1 LRANFANGV
10 PTSVNTYLASV
21 TAADD
26 SYGSDIRPLYTYIE
40 STQGAYIQ
48 DKWAVRRKL
57 ILNVGLR
64 YETDD
69 SHQTP
74 TCLPVTQ
81 FYPGACFAEVTA
93 PPLKNF
99 APRFSLVYD
108 VMGDGKT
115 ALKFGANRY
124 DQPISVS
131 FIERLN
137 PLAGGA
143 AAGAVTTVTDQRQW
157 LPQSRCNDPGV
168 VGCDRNGDL
177 IPQLSELGP
186 SPGYVFLGQNAFYS
200 AAVKRPVSN
209 EYTIELQRQLPQETV
224 FSAIYVHR
232 ETRRNISSRNTAN
245 PPSSWI
251 GPTSVTEVTSGQTV
265 QVWNRPNALSAIE
278 YYNCECRDT
287 TYNGAD
293 ITLSKRMGHRWSV
306 LSGVSFGRV
315 RTPTKELGDRNDPN
329 VTSNFDSNAILAA
342 DRPWSY
348 RLSSV
353 YELPYQIFASG
364 TWQFQA
370 GPPETTIVLVTN
382 QTIALAQGNQSV
394 QVAPVGSVRYPNTA
408 TLDLN
413 IRKAFRLSGKKTLA
427 PRLEIFNATNQATIT
442 AWVTQLGPTYHR
454 PSGLQR
460 GRLIKAELA
469 YDF

>member
-1 LRANFANGV
+1 MAEG
-10 PTSVNTYLASV
+10 NTVWIYV
-21 TAADD
+21 
-26 SYGSDIRPLYTYIE
+26 
-40 STQGAYIQ
+40 
-48 DKWAVRRKL
+48 RKL
-57 ILNVGLR
+57 KEQEHNGIII
-64 YETDD
+64 Y
-69 SHQTP
+69 
-74 TCLPVTQ
+74 
-81 FYPGACFAEVTA
+81 
-93 PPLKNF
+93 
-99 APRFSLVYD
+99 
-108 VMGDGKT
+108 
-115 ALKFGANRY
+115 
-124 DQPISVS
+124 
-131 FIERLN
+131 RLN
-137 PLAGGA
+137 SLAGGA
-143 AAGAVTTVTDQRQW
+143 IGGAVTTVTDQRQW

-200 AAVKRPVSN
+200 AGVKRPVSN
-209 EYTIELQRQLPQETV
+209 EYTVELQRQLPQETV
-224 FSAIYVHR
+224 FSAVYVHR

-251 GPTSVTEVTSGQTV
+251 GPTTVTEVTSGRTV

-293 ITLSKRMGHRWSV
+293 ITLSKRMGHRWSM
-306 LSGVSFGRV
+306 LSGASFGRA
-315 RTPTKELGDRNDPN
+315 RTPTKELRDRKAPTD
-329 VTSNFDSNAILAA
+329 TSDFDSHVRLAA

-348 RLSSV
+348 RLSGV
-353 YELPYQIFASG
+353 YELPYQIFTSG

-442 AWVTQLGPTYHR
+442 AWVTQLGPTYHV